1 MTKRRPIPAPATR
14 PAPIAR
20 ARAGDTLP
28 ASSPPRLLRIFE
40 LRIEPGTRRRAVVLR
55 ARRAAA
61 KTLNRLRR
69 APLPDTD
76 RRTGA

>member
-1 MTKRRPIPAPATR
+1 MPKARPIPAPVTR

-20 ARAGDTLP
+20 ARAGDPYP
-28 ASSPPRLLRIFE
+28 AGSPPRLLRIFE
-40 LRIEPGTRRRAVVLR
+40 LPIESGTRRGAVVLR

-61 KTLNRLRR
+61 KILTRLRR